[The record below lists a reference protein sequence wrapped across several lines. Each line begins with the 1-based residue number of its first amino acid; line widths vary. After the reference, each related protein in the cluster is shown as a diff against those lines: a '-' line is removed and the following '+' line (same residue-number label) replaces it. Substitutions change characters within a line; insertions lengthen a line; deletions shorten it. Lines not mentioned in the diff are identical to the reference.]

1 MHILRPIWIVMLLA
15 ALVVIGTCIY
25 SNVVLVRSEAYKDSL
40 TWASSAPEIQ
50 SALGIGIHAKS
61 PALGY
66 LISLGNSRFAEWSV
80 ALVGSRGKGHL
91 YGVANQIN
99 GVWEFSRLTFESDA
113 RKGRVDITPIRQL
126 LLPRV
131 PTKSVYVVPIGLT
144 ASQAVDWAPSY
155 YKARLGVDL
164 TVLPAIPVDPTLIDR
179 TRDQLNADR
188 CIEFLQKK
196 YPQAARD
203 PSAILIG
210 LTSRDMYIPSLGW
223 RYAENYRKEGRYVVI
238 SSARLHPPQLLEN
251 LNPEWLN
258 SRLQKLMTKN
268 IVMLYFDLPMSSD
281 YTSLLSGGVLS
292 GLEIDEMGGTIIGAE
307 GRWDSFVQSG
317 EPALTIFDVPGK
329 GPVWSRYATAVLPDT
344 SAQVFSVFLGVGL
357 FVQRKTDFA
366 FDDEPALQF
375 SRVYRNQDDRSRA
388 FGIGGSNSFDM
399 FLGGQMGIAVDLI
412 LPDGCRIHFVHQ
424 LPKAG
429 QQGDI
434 YRIDWGASDRFVG
447 AQAVFLGNTWQVITA
462 DGWRYFFPYRPKAL
476 PQYVTVLTS
485 FIDPAGG
492 KYEMERDSFGSLLKM
507 TSPQGKWLHFENDS
521 EHRIRK
527 ITSSS
532 ARSLQYDYDK
542 GGHLLR
548 ATDSGGHVDSYTYDE
563 NGQMLTAAH
572 GSEKPILTNEYFI
585 DGYIKKQTMSDGRG
599 FGYAYFREGNVMR
612 ENQITDPNG
621 LETYIQYVNGG
632 YLQSLPAAPPH

>member
-1 MHILRPIWIVMLLA
+1 LIVMLLA
-15 ALVVIGTCIY
+15 TLVGIGTCVY

-40 TWASSAPEIQ
+40 TRAFSSPEIQ
-50 SALGIGIHAKS
+50 NVLGGDIHAKY

-66 LISLGNSRFAEWSV
+66 VIALGNLRFAEWSV
-80 ALVGSRGKGHL
+80 ALAGSRGKGHL

-113 RKGRVDITPIRQL
+113 RKGRIDITPIRRL

-131 PTKSVYVVPIGLT
+131 PTKNVYVVPIGLT
-144 ASQAVDWAPSY
+144 ASQAVDWAPRY

-164 TVLPAIPVDPTLIDR
+164 TVLPAIPVDPTLIDQ

-188 CIEFLQKK
+188 CIEYLQKK
-196 YPQAARD
+196 YPEAARD

-210 LTSRDMYIPSLGW
+210 LTSSDMYIPALGW
-223 RYAENYRKEGRYVVI
+223 RYAENYRKEGRYAVI

-292 GLEIDEMGGTIIGAE
+292 GLEIDQMGGNIIGAE

-317 EPALTIFDVPGK
+317 EPAVTIYDVPGK
-329 GPVWSRYATAVLPDT
+329 SPVWSRAYATAALPDT
-344 SAQVFSVFLGVGL
+344 SAQVFSASLGLGL
-357 FVQRKTDFA
+357 FVQRKTDFV
-366 FDDEPALQF
+366 FEDEPVLQF

-388 FGIGGSNSFDM
+388 FGIGGSDSLDM
-399 FLGGQMGIAVDLI
+399 FLGGQMGVAVDLI
-412 LPDGCRIHFVHQ
+412 LADGARIHFVHQ
-424 LPKAG
+424 PPKVG

-434 YRIDWGASDRFVG
+434 YRIAWGERDRFVG
-447 AQAVFLGNTWQVITA
+447 AQAVFLGDTWQVITT
-462 DGWRYFFPYRPKAL
+462 DGWTYFFPYRPKAL

-485 FIDPAGG
+485 FIDPTRG
-492 KYEMERDSFGSLLKM
+492 KYDMERDSFGSLLKV
-507 TSPQGKWLHFENDS
+507 TSPSGKWLHFENDS

-532 ARSLQYDYDK
+532 ARSVQYDYDK

-548 ATDSGGHVDSYTYDE
+548 ATDSDGHVDSYTYDE
-563 NGQMLTAAH
+563 KGQMLTAAH
-572 GSEKPILTNEYFI
+572 GGGKPILTNEYFI
-585 DGYIKKQTMSDGRG
+585 DGYIKSQIMSDGRG
-599 FGYAYFREGNVMR
+599 FGYAYFRERNVIR

-621 LETYIQYVNGG
+621 LETYVQYVNGG